1 MLTFFGG
8 KQRFCD
14 GISRRNF
21 LKVGALATGGLTL
34 ADLLRLEAQAGS
46 TRSSSTQAPKSII
59 NIYLAGGP
67 THMDTFDLKPD
78 APAEFRGEFRPIAT
92 NAPGVEIC
100 ELLPKLAKLGDKIA
114 LIRSVS
120 GVRDEHSPRQSDSGW
135 SENDLRS
142 LGGRPGLGPVISKV
156 YGSVHGT
163 APTAIALSAFT
174 NHGYLPQVYRDFR
187 PDGQGRSNLTLNNMT
202 ADRLNDRKTL
212 LDGLDRIRRD
222 VDTSGSMTALDSF
235 NQRAITVV
243 TSGTLAEALDA
254 RKEDP
259 RLVERY
265 GMHLKGAYDGNRNFL
280 LARRLVEAGVRV
292 VSLSWGGWDT
302 HGQNF
307 QSMKQ
312 QLPALDVGLSAL
324 IEDLDARGLLADTM
338 IMMSGEFGRTPRING
353 GAGRDHWAPASFF
366 FLSGGGL
373 RTGQVIGST
382 NRLGERPHDRPVHL
396 QQIFATVYKNL
407 GINVE
412 HTTLADPNGRP
423 QYLVDHREII
433 KELL

>member
-14 GISRRNF
+14 GLSRRNF

-34 ADLLRLEAQAGS
+34 ADLLRLEAQA
-46 TRSSSTQAPKSII
+46 SSTHAPKSII
-59 NIYLAGGP
+59 NIYLPGGP

-78 APAEFRGEFRPIAT
+78 APVEFRGEFRPIAT
-92 NAPGVEIC
+92 NAPGMEIC
-100 ELLPKLAKLGDKIA
+100 ELMPKLAKLGDKFA
-114 LIRSVS
+114 LVRSVT

-142 LGGRPGLGPVISKV
+142 LGGRPGIGPVMSKV
-156 YGSVHGT
+156 YGSVNGT
-163 APTAIALSAFT
+163 APTSIALSNFT

-187 PDGQGRSNLTLNNMT
+187 PDGEGRSNLQLNSMT
-202 ADRLNDRKTL
+202 ADRLSDRKSL

-222 VDTSGSMTALDSF
+222 VDASGSMTALDSF

-243 TSGTLAEALDA
+243 TSGTLAQALDS

-259 RLVERY
+259 RLIERY
-265 GMHLKGAYDGNRNFL
+265 GMEQNGSYGANRNFL

-292 VSLSWGGWDT
+292 VSVSWGGWDT

-307 QSMKQ
+307 QSMRQ

-324 IEDLDARGLLADTM
+324 IEDLDARGMLADTM

-353 GAGRDHWAPASFF
+353 TAGRDHWAPASFF
-366 FLSGGGL
+366 FLAGGGL

-382 NRLGERPHDRPVHL
+382 NRLGERPQDRPVHL

-407 GINVE
+407 GIDVE

-423 QYLVDHREII
+423 QYLVEHRDVI
-433 KELL
+433 KELI